1 MVADY
6 RFNTSHVDEIFNRIS
21 PFTVGFDGV
30 LENLKNVSEIANNY
44 PPYNIINHP
53 EEDKFSIEI
62 AAAGFRK
69 EEFNVNLV
77 PKGNKLVIQG
87 IQDRGP
93 DEKEYFHKG
102 IGARNFTRTFALAE
116 EVKVVGGEFTNGM
129 LVIELQRVIPD
140 EKKPQEI
147 KIK

>member
-1 MVADY
+1 MLF
-6 RFNTSHVDEIFNRIS
+6 RS
-21 PFTVGFDGV
+21 
-30 LENLKNVSEIANNY
+30 Y